1 LTELKFGKAF
11 SLLGSGDQAANFL
24 QVVGRYRFP
33 TLDDRPKLHYMNAVL
48 LESMRTAA
56 LVGPGVPHYTTD
68 NIPVGDYVIPKGAV
82 IFGSLYHAMNDPEY
96 FKNPHRFDP
105 ERFLKSGKFV
115 SDDRVKMST
124 NRFSPRRRNS
134 GEKKLERLYR
144 EY

>member
-1 LTELKFGKAF
+1 
-11 SLLGSGDQAANFL
+11 
-24 QVVGRYRFP
+24 
-33 TLDDRPKLHYMNAVL
+33 MNAVL

-96 FKNPHRFDP
+96 FVNPHRFDP

-124 NRFSPRRRNS
+124 NRFSPRR
-134 GEKKLERLYR
+134 
-144 EY
+144 